1 MTKLTDV
8 YVVDDD
14 ETIRHLLTALLTTAG
29 NAPKA
34 YESARDF
41 LADCDDLAPGCIVT
55 DFRMPGMD
63 GLQLLKSLKDRNIP
77 HPVIVISG
85 YGDIRVAVEAFKAG
99 AVDFIQKP
107 FDDYAV
113 LMAVQKALV
122 DAEEPLSRQAGERRC
137 EAAVAMLSARERQVM
152 QGVVDGKANKVIAYE
167 LGISQRTVEIH
178 RAHLM
183 MKSGAHSVS
192 ALVRMAT
199 AASAS
204 MGRPA
209 AAEEVGAHSAQASV
223 GG

>member
-14 ETIRHLLTALLTTAG
+14 ETVRHALTTLLTAAG
-29 NAPKA
+29 NAPKS

-41 LADCDDLAPGCIVT
+41 LVDCDDLAPGCIVT

-107 FDDYAV
+107 FDDYG
-113 LMAVQKALV
+113 V
-122 DAEEPLSRQAGERRC
+122 DRKS
-137 EAAVAMLSARERQVM
+137 
-152 QGVVDGKANKVIAYE
+152 VV
-167 LGISQRTVEIH
+167 
-178 RAHLM
+178 
-183 MKSGAHSVS
+183 
-192 ALVRMAT
+192 
-199 AASAS
+199 
-204 MGRPA
+204 
-209 AAEEVGAHSAQASV
+209 
-223 GG
+223 